1 MLQIKSSTVVRLSYL
16 GTDAGLAIKEA
27 VKRDAVPLVGA
38 VELLSGRL
46 ETMKSLKYNLV
57 KSNTF
62 SSENFG
68 RQI

>member
-46 ETMKSLKYNLV
+46 ETTKSLK
-57 KSNTF
+57 
-62 SSENFG
+62 
-68 RQI
+68 